1 MKKLIALLLA
11 LAMAFALVAC
21 GGSNPGNSSDPAAS
35 GSTPVEPSD
44 PGNQTEDKP
53 SIGFVILGL
62 GSEFFQGMADGFV
75 ERFTEAGWEASYVN
89 GEFSPEVQIKAIE
102 NYTAAGVDVLIVFP
116 SEGGPVDDALQRARE
131 AGIKVIEMVNCGEN
145 WDACMISDNYQMAE
159 VLCQMTAAWANK
171 HFADAEDRSVNVVV
185 LTYYANDTNR
195 MQAEGAL
202 RIEEYSSK
210 LKLMAE
216 YQLPDETTEAGVTAA
231 ENVLT
236 MYPDVDII
244 ISPQGTVMV
253 GVNNYL
259 TSTSSPIT
267 DYTDFALFTTNANSE
282 EAYAAIAA
290 SANNAAPLRGSLISS
305 GLAVT
310 ISDMYDITMRLLNG
324 EEHIVSYATTEIVT
338 ADTIDEFLANEH
350 ITSYTL
356 TDLIA
361 EVGVAFYG

>member
-1 MKKLIALLLA
+1 MKKLLALLLA
-11 LAMAFALVAC
+11 MAMVFALAAC
-21 GGSNPGNSSDPAAS
+21 GGNTDAPASDAPASDTPAS
-35 GSTPVEPSD
+35 DAPTADSGE
-44 PGNQTEDKP
+44 KP

-75 ERFTEAGWEASYVN
+75 ETFTNAGWDASYVN
-89 GEFSPEVQIKAIE
+89 GEFNPEVQIKAIE
-102 NYTAAGVDVLIVFP
+102 NYTAAGVDVLIAFP
-116 SEGGPVDDALQRARE
+116 SEGGPVDDALQRARD

-145 WDACMISDNYQMAE
+145 WDACMISDDYQMAE
-159 VLCQMTAAWANK
+159 VLCQMTAAWTNK

-185 LTYYANDTNR
+185 LTYYANETNTK
-195 MQAEGAL
+195 QAEGAL
-202 RIEEYSSK
+202 RIEEYSPK
-210 LKLMAE
+210 LKLLAE

-259 TSTSSPIT
+259 TSSSSPIS
-267 DYTDFALFTTNANSE
+267 DFTDFALFSTNANSE

-290 SANNAAPLRGSLISS
+290 SANDEAPLRGSLISS

-310 ISDMYDITMRLLNG
+310 ISDMYEITNRLMNG
-324 EEHIVSYATTEIVT
+324 EENIVSYAGTEIVT
-338 ADTIDEFLANEH
+338 ADTIEEFQANGT
-350 ITSYTL
+350 ITSYTWK
-356 TDLIA
+356 DLIE